1 MPPVESFI
9 SHLYADKRFGEN
21 IISTHIAEA
30 REAQY
35 TLFPDALNPLLVQ
48 LCRRLGIQQL
58 YSHQADAIRH
68 ILAGENVVISTG
80 VASGKSLAY
89 QLPILQAAMEPR
101 ANRAL
106 LLFPTKALAQD
117 QLHKMQELISLLPDA
132 SKTHIPASIYDGDT
146 PSAQRS
152 RIRKSAQIIFSN
164 ADMLHLGILPN
175 HSLWSGF
182 FSSLRYIVIDE
193 VHYYR
198 GVFGSHLANVLRR
211 LLRICRVYGSKPIFI
226 CSSATIA
233 NARDFVSELLDQE
246 IILIESDGSPAGKRV
261 NMIYNPPLVQKEL
274 GLRRSSLAESAFI
287 ANRLLN
293 NTRLKGL
300 LFSVSRRSVEML
312 YRRIAPHSHGRVAPY
327 RSGYLP
333 EERRQ
338 IEQDL
343 RSDRLG
349 LVISTNALELGIDI
363 GSLDAVIING
373 YPGAISSVRQESGRA
388 GRKANTALSILV
400 AGSSPLDQYICQH
413 PEYLWENN
421 PEHALIDPNN
431 TQILQAHLACAA
443 SELAFKDTEDFGSL
457 KSVALWGH
465 WDILVQ
471 DGRVRKI
478 GDKYLGIP
486 DSYPAEKVNLRG
498 ASENYPI
505 MAGSECI
512 GLVDEASTQ
521 WMTHPG
527 AIYLQAGE
535 TWIVR
540 HLDSDSARVEVE
552 PIASD
557 YYTQATQDTQI
568 SAQML
573 LQRKP
578 SPWGDKYLAEVLVL
592 TTVTGFKKIRFSNL
606 EVLAYERLEL
616 PTRKLETVAWWL
628 ALNPKTV
635 ENIRQRGLWNS
646 DPIFYGAD
654 WPEICSKVKRRDG
667 NRCTSCGAG
676 AQQNPLHVHHIVPF
690 RKFPNP
696 AEANALENLTT
707 LCPRCHHLAEERVRI
722 QSGIHGLA
730 FLLWNLAPFF
740 VMCDLTNLGMHSE
753 LDSPLAQGNPIIALY
768 DMIPGGIGLAKK
780 IYDLQ
785 DIIFKSAYEQLKNCP
800 CEDGCPSC
808 VGPVS
813 ENGEGAKAHA
823 AAILEELLL
832 DTKPSSH

>member
-1 MPPVESFI
+1 MALVESFI
-9 SHLYADKRFGEN
+9 SHLFADARFGEN

-30 REAQY
+30 RDAQY
-35 TLFPDALNPLLVQ
+35 APFPEALNPRLIQ
-48 LCRRLGIQQL
+48 LCQCQGIEEL
-58 YSHQADAIRH
+58 YSHQAEAIRH

-80 VASGKSLAY
+80 VASGKSLAF

-101 ANRAL
+101 ASRAL
-106 LLFPTKALAQD
+106 LLYPTKALAQD
-117 QLHKMQELISLLPDA
+117 QLHKMQELIAAIPA
-132 SKTHIPASIYDGDT
+132 PPKANTPASIYDGDT

-152 RIRKSAQIIFSN
+152 RIRKNAQIIFSN

-182 FSSLRYIVIDE
+182 FSRLRYIVIDE

-211 LLRICRVYGSKPIFI
+211 LLRICRIYGSKPIFI

-233 NARDFVSELLDQE
+233 NARDFVRELLDQE
-246 IILIESDGSPAGKRV
+246 VILIEADGSPAGKRV

-274 GLRRSSLAESAFI
+274 GLRRSSMAESAQL
-287 ANRLLN
+287 AKRMLDK
-293 NTRLKGL
+293 RLKAL

-312 YRRIAPHSHGRVAPY
+312 YRRIASHTRGRVAPY

-363 GSLDAVIING
+363 GSLDAVLING
-373 YPGAISSVRQESGRA
+373 YPGAISAVRQESGRA
-388 GRKANTALSILV
+388 GRKANTALSILIT
-400 AGSSPLDQYICQH
+400 GSSPLDQYICQH

-431 TQILQAHLACAA
+431 TQILLAHLACAA
-443 SELAFKDTEDFGSL
+443 TELAFKDTEDFGSL
-457 KSVALWGH
+457 KSVALWGP

-471 DGRVRKI
+471 DKRVRQV
-478 GDKYLGIP
+478 GDKYMGIP
-486 DSYPAEKVNLRG
+486 DTYPAEDVNLRG
-498 ASENYPI
+498 ASSNFPI

-512 GLVDEASTQ
+512 GFVDEASTQ

-535 TWIVR
+535 CWIVR
-540 HLDSDSARVEVE
+540 KLDSEAARIEVE

-578 SPWGDKYLAEVLVL
+578 FAWGDKYLAEVLVL

-606 EVLAYERLEL
+606 EIISYEKLTL

-635 ENIRQRGLWNS
+635 QNIRERGLWNS
-646 DPIFYGAD
+646 DPISYGAD
-654 WPEICSKVKRRDG
+654 WQETCNKVKRRDG

-690 RKFPNP
+690 RKFIK
-696 AEANALENLTT
+696 AEDANALENLTT

-785 DIIFKSAYEQLKNCP
+785 DIILKSAYEQLQNCP

-832 DTKPSSH
+832 DTKPSPQ